1 MVKNNLKL
9 SLLFAFL
16 GAIATLT
23 LIWVQGAA
31 LAELLE
37 GQENAPSV
45 LVLNIIS
52 IVQQVVLTF
61 ITSFIGLSLIR
72 KVNLEVP
79 FFRSLVDR
87 NYSFKWAKNWVIY
100 AAIGGSLGSL
110 LMIILDKFVFIPLLP
125 TLEETIAP
133 ASWGKSFLM
142 SVIYGGIWEEIVMRL
157 FLMTLIIWIVAK
169 LFRKQSD
176 NMPSW
181 IYWTGII
188 GATLL
193 FGAGH
198 LPATAQLFGELT
210 APLVARALILN
221 GIVGVFFGFL
231 FWKKGLIYAMI
242 AHMFFHIA
250 NFTVWMHIFN

>member
-9 SLLFAFL
+9 SLLFTFL

-37 GQENAPSV
+37 GQENAPSA

-61 ITSFIGLSLIR
+61 IASFIGLSLIR
-72 KVNLEVP
+72 KVDLEVP

-87 NYSFKWAKNWVIY
+87 EYSFKWAKNWVLY
-100 AAIGGSLGSL
+100 AVIGGSLGSL
-110 LMIILDKFVFIPLLP
+110 LMVVLDKYVFNPLMP
-125 TLEETIAP
+125 TLKETIAP

-142 SVIYGGIWEEIVMRL
+142 SVIYGGIWEEILMRL

-169 LFRKQSD
+169 LFRRSSG
-176 NMPSW
+176 NIPSW
-181 IYWTGII
+181 MYWTGII
-188 GATLL
+188 AATLI

-198 LPATAQLFGELT
+198 LPATVQLFGELT
-210 APLVARALILN
+210 TVLVARALILN
-221 GIVGVFFGFL
+221 GIVGIFFGYL
-231 FWKKGLIYAMI
+231 FWKKGLVYAMI

-250 NFTVWMHIFN
+250 NYTVWMHIFN

>member
-9 SLLFAFL
+9 SLLFAAL
-16 GAIATLT
+16 GAVATLL

-37 GQENAPSV
+37 GQENVPPIF
-45 LVLNIIS
+45 LLNIVS
-52 IVQQVVLTF
+52 IVQQIILTF
-61 ITSFIGLSLIR
+61 ITSFIGLSLIQ

-87 NYSFKWAKNWVIY
+87 EYSFKWSKNWILY
-100 AAIGGSLGSL
+100 AVIGGSLGSL
-110 LMIILDKFVFIPLLP
+110 LMVILDKYVFIPQIP
-125 TLEETIAP
+125 TFEETTAP
-133 ASWGKSFLM
+133 VSWGKSFLM

-157 FLMTLIIWIVAK
+157 FLMTLIIWIVTK
-169 LFRKQSD
+169 LFRKRPG
-176 NMPSW
+176 NIPSW

-188 GATLL
+188 VATLI

-198 LPATAQLFGELT
+198 LPATVQLFGELT
-210 APLVARALILN
+210 TALIFRALLLN
-221 GIVGVFFGFL
+221 GIVGVFFGYL
-231 FWKKGLIYAMI
+231 FWKKGLVYAMI